1 MMKLFALM
9 VILISLLPARAR
21 ADPEQEFRCTTDSLN
36 GPQAIRRLEWARKC
50 ALLNNTGG
58 PDSWIESDA
67 ALDVETFSTNPPVR
81 VNVKDYVE
89 IDLDHAFT
97 GSVHGYRVNQYHAI
111 SLYVDTPTYT
121 VFRELPGSGLT
132 ANYYKWS
139 HTTQRPQPRY
149 PSFEDTPRI
158 NTGTQLF
165 PHPDLAGCRLYTD
178 RAGTMPYNGNFYLVA
193 LCESSCY
200 TPDQR
205 LRFSDGDVSI
215 VEAMTARRDDL
226 ITLSPDAT
234 LDKLA
239 TQTSKVYSY
248 TTEIRDAEQLI
259 YKVTTASG
267 GSLSVTNAHP
277 IITSEG
283 RLVKAEQ
290 LVEGDELV
298 KANGSPDRITR
309 VEKTQFFGKVY
320 NIKPMSREPVAN
332 ILVAQGYLVGSARF
346 QNDDVEY
353 INRILL
359 FRSVPDQVI
368 PK

>member
-1 MMKLFALM
+1 MMKLVPLM
-9 VILISLLPARAR
+9 VTLISLLPERVR
-21 ADPEQEFRCTTDSLN
+21 ADPEQEFRCMTDSLN
-36 GPQAIRRLEWARKC
+36 VEQALKRIEWARKC
-50 ALLNNTGG
+50 ALLTNTGG
-58 PDSWIESDA
+58 PDSWIESDV
-67 ALDVETFSTNPPVR
+67 ALDAATFDTNPPIR
-81 VNVKDYVE
+81 INVKDYVE
-89 IDLDHAFT
+89 IDRDHAYT
-97 GSVHGYRVNQYHAI
+97 GSVHGYRVNNYYAV
-111 SLYVDTPTYT
+111 SRYVDTPMYT
-121 VFRELPGSGLT
+121 VFRETSGPT

-139 HTTQRPQPRY
+139 HTTQRPQPLY
-149 PSFEDTPRI
+149 PSFETVPQI
-158 NTGTQLF
+158 SQGTQLF

-178 RAGTMPYNGNFYLVA
+178 RDGTMPYNGNFYLIA
-193 LCESSCY
+193 LCEASCY

-205 LRFSDGDVSI
+205 LRFSGGDVAI
-215 VEAMTARRDDL
+215 VDAMTARRDDL

-234 LDKLA
+234 LNNLT

-248 TTEIRDAEQLI
+248 TTEIRDAEQDI

-290 LVEGDELV
+290 LVEGDALL
-298 KANGSPDRITR
+298 KANGSPDRIIR
-309 VEKTQFFGKVY
+309 VEKTRFFGKVY

-332 ILVAQGYLVGSARF
+332 ILIAQGYLVGSARF
-346 QNDDVEY
+346 QNDDVGY

-359 FRSVPDQVI
+359 FRSVPDEVV